1 MKPQWA
7 EAGLMALASEKLRI
21 YRDSARRRWQSEQ
34 EDLDLFYEKVRGVG
48 REAARI
54 LKREYGA
61 KRVAVFGSAAHRHRF
76 HSRSDL
82 DLAVW
87 GLDEKQYYRAVSRL
101 LQIDQ
106 SLSVDLIRVEDADP
120 SLLALIDKESI
131 AP

>member
-1 MKPQWA
+1 MVKPVS
-7 EAGLMALASEKLRI
+7 LAKEKLRI
-21 YRDSARRRWQSEQ
+21 YRDSARRRWQAE
-34 EDLDLFYEKVRGVG
+34 EEELNLFYEKVLDIG

-54 LKREYGA
+54 LKSEYGA
-61 KRVAVFGSAAHRHRF
+61 KRVAVFGSAVHRHLF
-76 HSRSDL
+76 HNRSDL

-120 SLLALIDKESI
+120 SLMELIEKEGVVL
-131 AP
+131 